1 MCSICGGN
9 YPLAEIKRASGTMIH
24 RGPDFSGDYEDSY
37 IALAHNRLKI
47 LDLKTAS
54 NQPFTSP
61 FCPHLVLV
69 FNGEIYNYLEIK
81 EELKKQGIPFVTQSD
96 TEVLLHSFAHL
107 GERCLQKFNGDFAF
121 VIYDKRDKSL
131 FLARDRLGNKPLFYA
146 LEKDKIL
153 FASEI
158 KAFLKLKD
166 YPLNLEEVSKWLLFG
181 NGDLNKSIYEGIYSF
196 PAAHYGIFKE
206 GKLQIKKYWN
216 LEIKPAKYA
225 LSESLEELQSLLLNA
240 LKIRLRAD
248 VPLALLVSGGIDSSL
263 LAHLAVKLGGDV
275 RLFGVSFKG
284 LEGDESRFIRQLQR
298 DLNQEISLITPD
310 IEEIKRDFKALV
322 YTQDEI
328 FRSFSLYP
336 QFLLFRVIADS
347 CKVALGGQGADELFG
362 GYYHHIGRFL
372 YHSPKE
378 FENRIRIYGNEAFRE
393 YNFGLKCALR
403 DTLKMKLFRED
414 NKQNIKKL
422 QRLDL
427 PIPPLET
434 LLERFLPDFNQ
445 GLLADT
451 FVFNLPH
458 LLRYEDR
465 NAMAHSVENRTPFT
479 DFRVVEFA
487 FSLQDSLKFQKGF
500 SKYLLRLLLESLGS
514 KSLAWRKDKIG
525 FGVPEKKFMDI
536 LGFAYQ
542 SLFDVRV
549 AIFEALRSG
558 R

>member
-1 MCSICGGN
+1 VCSICGGN
-9 YPLAEIKRASGTMIH
+9 YPLEEIKKASRTMIH
-24 RGPDFSGDYEDSY
+24 RGPDFSGDYEDVG

-47 LDLKTAS
+47 LDLNPQS

-69 FNGEIYNYLEIK
+69 FNGEIYNYVEIK
-81 EELKKQGIPFVTQSD
+81 EELKRQNIPFFTQSD

-121 VIYDKRDKSL
+121 VIYNKRDKSL

-146 LEKDKIL
+146 LEKGKIL

-158 KAFLKLKD
+158 KAFLALKN
-166 YPLNLEEVSKWLLFG
+166 YPFDVEEVSKWLLFG
-181 NGDLNKSIYEGIYSF
+181 NGDLKRSIYTGIYNF
-196 PAAHYGIFKE
+196 PAAHYGVFKE
-206 GKLQIKKYWN
+206 GRLEIKKYWN
-216 LEIKPAKYA
+216 LTIKPTKY
-225 LSESLEELQSLLLNA
+225 SVEESLEELQSLLLNA

-248 VPLALLVSGGIDSSL
+248 VPVALSVSGGIDSSI
-263 LAHLAVKLGGDV
+263 LAHLALKLGGDV

-284 LEGDESRFIRQLQR
+284 LEGDERKFIQQLQS
-298 DLNQEISLITPD
+298 DVKQEITLITPS
-310 IEEIKRDFKALV
+310 IESIKRDFKNLINA
-322 YTQDEI
+322 QDEI

-336 QFLLFRVIADS
+336 QFLLFKTLSSS
-347 CKVALGGQGADELFG
+347 CKVVLGGQGADELFG
-362 GYYHHIGRFL
+362 GYYHHIGRLL
-372 YHSPKE
+372 YHSFKE
-378 FENRIRIYGNEAFRE
+378 FQNRIRIYGNEAFKE

-414 NKQNIKKL
+414 NKESIKKL
-422 QRLDL
+422 QKLNL
-427 PIPPLET
+427 PIPSLEH

-445 GLLADT
+445 GLWADT
-451 FVFNLPH
+451 IVFNLPH

-487 FSLQDSLKFQKGF
+487 FCLQDHLKFQKGF
-500 SKYLLRLLLESLGS
+500 SKYILRLLLESLGS
-514 KSLAWRKDKIG
+514 KKLAWRKDKMG
-525 FGVPEKKFMDI
+525 FGVPEKSFMET
-536 LGFAYQ
+536 LGFTYQ

-549 AIFEALRSG
+549 AIFETLRG
-558 R
+558 A